1 MGTLLLIAWIIYLL
15 GLHFL
20 ANAGSFGNIVSRLT
34 SADQELIAY
43 LAVGAVLL
51 LYEVII
57 FFCVLGGSKKQG
69 RRGNSIDN
77 GRGLTSFIII
87 AAGSYLSAMFAVLI
101 PLAPAALLGIHNALT
116 VYGGLKD
123 TLLPICIAGV
133 VSCII
138 RKFIIK

>member
-57 FFCVLGGSKKQG
+57 F
-69 RRGNSIDN
+69 
-77 GRGLTSFIII
+77 
-87 AAGSYLSAMFAVLI
+87 SAFSEEARNRDAEETVLI
-101 PLAPAALLGIHNALT
+101 MGVDLHPLLS
-116 VYGGLKD
+116 
-123 TLLPICIAGV
+123 LLPDHICPQCLPYSSHRLLPHFWV
-133 VSCII
+133 
-138 RKFIIK
+138 FIML